1 MGDLNA
7 ADDEAVYESV
17 RPPMQ
22 LLTLDSSVTNHAIT
36 DDQLTMLAQGGKDK
50 SFDIAI
56 AAAALAIGLS
66 QNVYSVLADIIS
78 SKSPS
83 GKNVIAGIIFVVAVT
98 TTVIKALSYRST
110 KQDTDALVE
119 RIKENEQRHVFSSF
133 ANI

>member
-7 ADDEAVYESV
+7 ADDEAVYKSV

-83 GKNVIAGIIFVVAVT
+83 GPNVIAGIIFVVAVT

-119 RIKENEQRHVFSSF
+119 RIRKRTTSRL
-133 ANI
+133 